1 MAKGLAVHTFENGSQ
16 AVIEVAH
23 DEFEGKDQIS
33 ITDVTTE
40 HQHVWITLWGREQA
54 VALHRVLGA
63 FIEDSEWSEDG
74 HPHVIYG

>member
-16 AVIEVAH
+16 VILEVAH
-23 DEFEGKDQIS
+23 EEFEGKDQIS

-40 HQHVWITLWGREQA
+40 HQHAWITLWSRDQA

-63 FIEDSEWSEDG
+63 FIADSDWREGD
-74 HPHVIYG
+74 VA